1 LTKAPSQASVRLPL
15 AAVLLA
21 LAILLAGCGAP
32 ADDAATTS
40 SSTTTRP
47 PPPRYPLTV
56 RVVQETV
63 DGPPIAQADVWIV
76 DANSSAIGDPAS
88 LPPSILTDA
97 AGEAHTVYRSPATV
111 LLQVFGPGDGKGWT
125 REGLRVEVGANV
137 TAPAGWTVE
146 NRTLVV
152 PLLRSAFT
160 VQRNASWS
168 TAHATP
174 NPPGNATPASL
185 AVPLS
190 LGLSP
195 ALEEA
200 YVARISYVRLTLDWC
215 NTATAYADLAAGLA
229 WGNTTAGVVGEDA
242 VEAPGPF
249 CRSTLYSGPPPAGD
263 RSKGLHVVAVTNR
276 AVVGDIKLAFTAELQ
291 FSGVVPEGLAKPPCY
306 PMLPC

>member
-1 LTKAPSQASVRLPL
+1 M
-15 AAVLLA
+15 
-21 LAILLAGCGAP
+21 
-32 ADDAATTS
+32 
-40 SSTTTRP
+40 
-47 PPPRYPLTV
+47 
-56 RVVQETV
+56 QETV
-63 DGPPIAQADVWIV
+63 GGAPIAQADVWIV
-76 DANSSAIGDPAS
+76 EANSSVGDPGS
-88 LPPSILTDA
+88 LPPPILTDA
-97 AGEAHTVYRSPATV
+97 SGEAHTVYRSPATI

-137 TAPAGWTVE
+137 TAPPGWTVE

-160 VQRNASWS
+160 VQRNASWT

-185 AVPLS
+185 AVPLP
-190 LGLSP
+190 LGLPP
-195 ALEEA
+195 AQEEA
-200 YVARISYVRLTLDWC
+200 YVARISHVRLTLNWC

-229 WGNTTAGVVGEDA
+229 WGNTTAVVVGEDA

-263 RSKGLHVVAVTNR
+263 RSQGLHVVAVTNR

-291 FSGVVPEGLAKPPCY
+291 FSGIVPEGLAKPPCY
-306 PMLPC
+306 PIVPC